1 MTIAER
7 IQEAKNVNYE
17 VHLWPTESIVCNA
30 DEFTFKIPYSK
41 ETLKLEWLEDNN
53 PDSNN
58 HHADIDDYTVVNDKP
73 FLKDQ
78 FNKYIYLA
86 EEIPEL

>member
-7 IQEAKNVNYE
+7 IHAAKNVNYE
-17 VHLWPTESIVCNA
+17 VHLWPTEAIVCNA

-41 ETLKLEWLEDNN
+41 ENLKLEWLEDNN
-53 PDSNN
+53 PDSTNY
-58 HHADIDDYTVVNDKP
+58 HSDIDDYTVINDKD

-78 FNKYIYLA
+78 FNKYIYKA